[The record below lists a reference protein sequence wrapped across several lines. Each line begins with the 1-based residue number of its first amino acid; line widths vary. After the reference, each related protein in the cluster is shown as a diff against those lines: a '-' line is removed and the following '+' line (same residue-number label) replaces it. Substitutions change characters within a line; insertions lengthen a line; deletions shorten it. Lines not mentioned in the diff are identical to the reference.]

1 MAPIPKS
8 RGRSA
13 NGRAPRAST
22 AALETLYEVGR
33 ALASTLDFQDLLQR
47 IMTLSMDAI
56 GSSTASVALADGETG
71 DLTLVCSHGL
81 PEEVK
86 PGARLSSG
94 TGVAEWVYTHGE
106 PVLLQGTPSEDPR
119 FRDLGSR
126 EHIRSALSVPLVGK
140 RGPIGVLSL
149 NNSRRRKAFTA
160 SDLDLLTS
168 IGTQAGIAVENA
180 RLHEQVEE
188 TNRQLTVTVEHL
200 RNLKSSLTSMTAP
213 SLDDSLETM
222 VDAAVEGTGALAGS
236 LTVLDEGDATHLIEV
251 CYFENDGILLS
262 AEDHGY
268 ADAAEQINAA
278 SHGLRNVSEHP
289 SHSLIRVLTAEG
301 EIIGLLKVLAHPDG
315 PGFNADDREFVD
327 ALVEHASIVV
337 FNSML
342 YQQAESGRE
351 ALQKA
356 YAELQDKQDQLIQ
369 SEKLAAIGQLA
380 AKICHEINNPLTAIS
395 GCTQLMQRRLRAAET
410 GGGESDA
417 LLNYL
422 QTIAAETER
431 CSRITGDL
439 LQFARQNEP
448 RFLEASLHDVLHHA
462 LTLIEYKQPAGLC
475 VKTDFDPAVPRVTA
489 DPQQLTQVFLNILTN
504 AVQAMPDGGAL
515 EVTTRLIPGE
525 TRYVKITVSDTGE
538 GITEEAAARIFEP
551 FYTTKANGT
560 GLGLTIT
567 RGILEKHRGSVEL
580 APAERGG
587 TLATVILPVD
597 ASRAPRKPVLSE
609 PMPAD

>member
-1 MAPIPKS
+1 
-8 RGRSA
+8 
-13 NGRAPRAST
+13 
-22 AALETLYEVGR
+22 
-33 ALASTLDFQDLLQR
+33 LASTLDFQDLLQR

-56 GSSTASVALADGETG
+56 GSITASVVLADVNTG

-94 TGVAEWVYTHGE
+94 GGVAEWVFKHGE
-106 PVLLQGTPSEDPR
+106 PVLLQGTPSADPR
-119 FRDLGSR
+119 FADLGRR
-126 EHIRSALSVPLVGK
+126 EHVRSALSVPLVGK
-140 RGPIGVLSL
+140 HGPIGVLSL
-149 NNSRRRKAFTA
+149 NNSRRRRAFTVA
-160 SDLDLLTS
+160 DLDLLTS

-188 TNRQLTVTVEHL
+188 ANRQLTVTVEHL
-200 RNLKSSLTSMTAP
+200 RNLKSTLTSMTAP

-236 LTVLDEGDATHLIEV
+236 LTVLDEGDATYQIEV
-251 CYFENDGILLS
+251 CYIEDGGILLS
-262 AEDHGY
+262 ADDSEY
-268 ADAAEQINAA
+268 AAAAERITQA
-278 SHGLRNVSEHP
+278 SHDLRNVSEHP

-342 YQQAESGRE
+342 YEQAESGRE

-356 YAELQDKQDQLIQ
+356 YAELQDKQAQLIQ

-380 AKICHEINNPLTAIS
+380 AKVCHEINNPLTAIS
-395 GCTQLMQRRLRAAET
+395 GCTQLMQRRLRADDQSP
-410 GGGESDA
+410 GNGEA

-422 QTIAAETER
+422 HTIAAETER

-448 RFLEASLHDVLHHA
+448 RFLEANLHDVLQHA
-462 LTLIEYKQPAGLC
+462 LMLIEYKEPAGLE
-475 VKTDFDPAVPRVTA
+475 VTTDFDPALPRVIA
-489 DPQQLTQVFLNILTN
+489 DPQQLTQVFLNLLTN

-515 EVTTRLIPGE
+515 TVATRLLSGE
-525 TRYVKITVSDTGE
+525 TPYVRVSITDSGE

-567 RGILEKHRGSVEL
+567 RGIIEKHHGLVSL
-580 APAERGG
+580 APAVNGG
-587 TLATVILPVD
+587 TEATVILPVD
-597 ASRAPRKPVLSE
+597 ATQAPRKPVLSQA
-609 PMPAD
+609 PPAD